1 MIKRESAVSP
11 SQPGRRVKYCLL
23 KDNQNFQEMYNLDTD
38 PDEFKNLAVTL
49 PEDKKKDY
57 LNLIEHMEMCSG
69 ESCHV

>member
-1 MIKRESAVSP
+1 
-11 SQPGRRVKYCLL
+11 
-23 KDNQNFQEMYNLDTD
+23 MYNLDTD

-49 PEDKKKDY
+49 PEDKKKFY